1 MTRLGALVERHPG
14 RTIVLIAV
22 LFAAAYTASLILR
35 PKPDGRIVIGD
46 ALHHYVQLRSVVFDG
61 DLHFRN
67 EYIRLY
73 RLSGS
78 EPETEWVYESTPTG
92 YVRNLMPVGPALLWA
107 PAFLIVTVVVWLG
120 GLVGWS
126 YPIDGDGRLFQATAG
141 WSGIVAA
148 AIGVWLALL
157 TVAELFGRRTA
168 AWATIVLWLS
178 SSAVYYTVISPTYSH
193 AASLLT
199 TSVFWWVFVRTRREI
214 SVRRFAAMGALAG
227 AAALM
232 RWQDAIILV
241 VPAVDLL
248 YRWADGMPLGRII
261 VRGVVCIAAALVA
274 FMPQMLV
281 WQTLYGQPLAIPQGE
296 GFLRWEDPALI
307 AVLFSDWH
315 GLFTWTPIVALAVAG
330 VPLVWRSDRLV
341 LIAAAAFLV
350 LSWYVNATAADWW
363 AGEAFG
369 SRRFISCFAVFAL
382 GLAAMIDRWSPG
394 GRALTI
400 ASGVIV
406 AHTFLLLVQYQAFM
420 HGLRDIA
427 PYPRGAFNLWL
438 ARFVVPFDLIARWL
452 P

>member
-92 YVRNLMPVGPALLWA
+92 YVRTLMPVGPALLWA

-126 YPIDGDGRLFQATAG
+126 YPIDGYGRLFQATAG